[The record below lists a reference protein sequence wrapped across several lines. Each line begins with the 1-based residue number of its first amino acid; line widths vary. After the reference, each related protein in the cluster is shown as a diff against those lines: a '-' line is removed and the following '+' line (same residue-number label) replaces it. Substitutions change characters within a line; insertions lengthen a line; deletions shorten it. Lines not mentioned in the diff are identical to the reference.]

1 MPLISASGT
10 GKFYAKSAKI
20 IRFARQGCTNRP
32 FFHIV
37 VMEVRM
43 MHFKL
48 SNDPELVASLSPQR
62 KKSQHQPVIE
72 QVGTYDPLANEH
84 NQRLVSFNFERVRHW
99 LGNGAHMS
107 TPVAELLGLSG
118 LLPIHPRTYM
128 TAWNRRKTIA
138 EKAAEAEKNESKEAV
153 ANS

>member
-1 MPLISASGT
+1 MI
-10 GKFYAKSAKI
+10 FYSI
-20 IRFARQGCTNRP
+20 ELSLTFRP
-32 FFHIV
+32 F
-37 VMEVRM
+37 
-43 MHFKL
+43 
-48 SNDPELVASLSPQR
+48 QR

-99 LGNGAHMS
+99 LGNGAHLS

-128 TAWNRRKTIA
+128 TAWNRRKAI
-138 EKAAEAEKNESKEAV
+138 AAEEATNQSKEAET
-153 ANS
+153 NS